1 MKKELKNIAVLGV
14 FALLVLI
21 GVGEKAL
28 ATIGGPTYIYDFKY
42 NPKDESVYY
51 TESDYGGRGCPPML
65 SKTSL
70 ATGVSQKVYSCDQG
84 EKLYDGKDYEVAIA
98 EVRAQ
103 INAITQN
110 FKNLV
115 PISLKKNNIAIDL
128 KFVRTENLNPEIDE
142 IKNSVFSATV
152 YQGDK
157 KLTEMEIS
165 GCNTEQP
172 FTFAG
177 YAVPGFDKK
186 IVLLLSTK
194 GDCFEGGYIDESL
207 LVVGGLNSINR
218 ESLNFYKSD
227 EALVPNEGTLTV
239 YENESVEVVNN
250 GEVETPTETETEAE
264 GEANMNLYIIFGVAA
279 LVLVVLGFVVG
290 RMSKKQV

>member
-1 MKKELKNIAVLGV
+1 MKKELKNIAVLGIFAF
-14 FALLVLI
+14 FALLISAEV
-21 GVGEKAL
+21 AS
-28 ATIGGPTYIYDFKY
+28 ATVGGPTYIYDFKY

-70 ATGVSQKVYSCDQG
+70 ATGVSSKVYSCDQG
-84 EKLYDGKDYEVAIA
+84 EKLYDGKDYDAAIA
-98 EVRAQ
+98 EVRAE

-115 PISLKKNNIAIDL
+115 PISLKKNNIYIDL
-128 KFVRTENLNPEIDE
+128 KFVRTENLSPEIDE
-142 IKNSVFSATV
+142 IKNSVFNVAV

-157 KLTEMEIS
+157 KLGDSEVS

-194 GDCFEGGYIDESL
+194 GDCFEGGYIRESL
-207 LVVGGLNSINR
+207 LVVGGLNSINK
-218 ESLNFYKSD
+218 ESLNFYKGN
-227 EALVPNEGTLTV
+227 EALVPSEGTLTV
-239 YENESVEVVNN
+239 YEGDSVNV
-250 GEVETPTETETEAE
+250 GGETPEAPPETPEKPKI
-264 GEANMNLYIIFGVAA
+264 NMSVLLPIVAVLLLA
-279 LVLVVLGFVVG
+279 AGFLVGWV
-290 RMSKKQV
+290 SKKKV